1 MNSRASWNAVGS
13 EYIPIALTVD
23 LRGAIVS
30 FSLRNPGVRRLLT
43 SALANLSGVIPPMF
57 TPFCED
63 DRIDASALVVEA
75 RFLRDSGVS
84 GIVVGGSMGEGAGLS
99 EAELAE
105 AVRLVIEAVNG
116 EIPVLAGV
124 IADSSAEAVRLQV
137 PPPHFRPAAETRVLA
152 EYYQAITD
160 GSTLPLIIYNVMPTA
175 EAAVESLEELIVAN
189 PAIVGV
195 KQSAR
200 NMHTLAALLAAMRGQ
215 VKLFS
220 AIDDM
225 IYPSFVLGVDGT
237 ISGTSAVFP
246 RESVDLFEAVQAGDH
261 DSALMLHKR
270 IAPVWRA
277 IDHADFPARS
287 KYAVALT
294 GRPIGKPR
302 RPFKVP
308 TGDAARSIE
317 QAMAAGGFLAA
328 NRSAVPSEARAI
340 AR

>member
-1 MNSRASWNAVGS
+1 MVF
-13 EYIPIALTVD
+13 
-23 LRGAIVS
+23 VS
-30 FSLRNPGVRRLLT
+30 PPRSGGLLT
-43 SALANLSGVIPPMF
+43 NALANLAGVVPPMF

-63 DRIDASALVVEA
+63 DRIDAAALVVEA
-75 RFLRDSGVS
+75 RFLKQSGAS

-124 IADSSAEAVRLQV
+124 IADSSAEAVRLAKAVRDAGAAGLQV
-137 PPPHFRPAAETRVLA
+137 PPPHFRPAAETRILA
-152 EYYQAITD
+152 EYYRAITD

-175 EAAVESLEELIVAN
+175 EAAVESLDELVVAN

-200 NMHTLAALLAAMRGQ
+200 NMHTLAALLATMRGK

-220 AIDDM
+220 AIDDL

-246 RESVDLFEAVQAGDH
+246 REIVDMFNAVKAGEYDR
-261 DSALMLHKR
+261 ARRLHER

-277 IDHADFPARS
+277 IDHPDFPARS
-287 KYAVALT
+287 KYAVTLS

-302 RPFKVP
+302 RPFKSP
-308 TGDAARSIE
+308 TGEAARSIE
-317 QAMAAGGFLAA
+317 QAMQAGGFFA
-328 NRSAVPSEARAI
+328 PSEAVASSQARAI

>member
-1 MNSRASWNAVGS
+1 MA
-13 EYIPIALTVD
+13 D
-23 LRGAIVS
+23 LA
-30 FSLRNPGVRRLLT
+30 
-43 SALANLSGVIPPMF
+43 GVIPPMF
-57 TPFCED
+57 TPFSED
-63 DRIDASALVVEA
+63 DRIDASALAVEA
-75 RFLRDSGVS
+75 RFLRESGVS

-99 EAELAE
+99 ETELAE
-105 AVRLVIEAVNG
+105 AVRLVIEAVGG
-116 EIPVLAGV
+116 EIPVLAAV
-124 IADSSAEAVRLQV
+124 IADSSAEAVRLAKAARDVGAVGLQV
-137 PPPHFRPAAETRVLA
+137 PPPHFRLAAETRVLA
-152 EYYQAITD
+152 DYYRAITD

-175 EAAVESLEELIVAN
+175 EAAVESLEQLMIDN

-200 NMHTLAALLAAMRGQ
+200 NMHTLAALLATMRGK

-246 RESVDLFEAVQAGDH
+246 RESVELFEAVRAGDH
-261 DSALMLHKR
+261 DRALRLHQR
-270 IAPVWRA
+270 IAPVWRS
-277 IDHADFPARS
+277 IDHPDFPARS
-287 KYAVALT
+287 KYAVALS

-302 RPFKVP
+302 RPFKFP
-308 TGDAARSIE
+308 IGDAARSIE

-328 NRSAVPSEARAI
+328 DRSAASSEVRAI

>member
-1 MNSRASWNAVGS
+1 LS
-13 EYIPIALTVD
+13 
-23 LRGAIVS
+23 
-30 FSLRNPGVRRLLT
+30 PGTRRLLT
-43 SALANLSGVIPPMF
+43 NALANLAGVIPPMF
-57 TPFCED
+57 TPFGED
-63 DRIDASALVVEA
+63 DRLDAAGLAAEAL
-75 RFLRDSGVS
+75 FLRESGVS

-105 AVRLVIEAVNG
+105 AVRLVIEAVDG
-116 EIPVLAGV
+116 EIPVLAAV
-124 IADSSAEAVRLQV
+124 IADSSAEAVRLAKAARDAGAVGLQV
-137 PPPHFRPAAETRVLA
+137 PPPHFRLTAETRILA
-152 EYYQAITD
+152 DYYRAITD

-175 EAAVESLEELIVAN
+175 EAAVESLEQLMIDN

-200 NMHTLAALLAAMRGQ
+200 NMHTLAALLATLRGK

-246 RESVDLFEAVQAGDH
+246 RESVELFEAVRAGDY
-261 DSALMLHKR
+261 DRALRLHQR
-270 IAPVWRA
+270 IAPVWRS
-277 IDHADFPARS
+277 IDHPDFPARS
-287 KYAVALT
+287 KYAVALS
-294 GRPIGKPR
+294 GRSIGKPR
-302 RPFKVP
+302 RPFKFP

-317 QAMAAGGFLAA
+317 QAMAAGSFLAA
-328 NRSAVPSEARAI
+328 DRSAASSEVRAI

>member
-1 MNSRASWNAVGS
+1 VVFRLRA
-13 EYIPIALTVD
+13 TVQ
-23 LRGAIVS
+23 G
-30 FSLRNPGVRRLLT
+30 GLLT
-43 SALANLSGVIPPMF
+43 NALADLAGVIPPMF

-63 DRIDASALVVEA
+63 DRIDAAALVVEA
-75 RFLRDSGVS
+75 RFLRGCGVS
-84 GIVVGGSMGEGAGLS
+84 GIVIGGSMGEGAGLS

-124 IADSSAEAVRLQV
+124 IADSSAEAVRLAKAVRDAGASGLQV
-137 PPPHFRPAAETRVLA
+137 PPPHFRLAAETSVLA
-152 EYYQAITD
+152 AYYQAITD
-160 GSTLPLIIYNVMPTA
+160 GSGLPLIIYNVMPTA
-175 EAAVESLEELIVAN
+175 EAAVESIQQLIAAN
-189 PAIVGV
+189 PAIVGI

-200 NMHTLAALLAAMRGQ
+200 NMHTLAALLATMRGK

-220 AIDDM
+220 AIDDL

-246 RESVDLFEAVQAGDH
+246 RESVDLFEAVRAGDLE
-261 DSALMLHKR
+261 SALRLHER
-270 IAPVWRA
+270 FAPVWRS

-302 RPFKVP
+302 RPFRFP
-308 TGDAARSIE
+308 TGEAARSIE

-328 NRSAVPSEARAI
+328 SRSAGSSEARAI

>member
-1 MNSRASWNAVGS
+1 MLTNALS
-13 EYIPIALTVD
+13 H
-23 LRGAIVS
+23 
-30 FSLRNPGVRRLLT
+30 
-43 SALANLSGVIPPMF
+43 LAGVIPPMF
-57 TPFCED
+57 TPFSED
-63 DRIDASALVVEA
+63 DRIDAAVLVAEA
-75 RFLRDSGVS
+75 RFLRESGVS

-105 AVRLVIEAVNG
+105 AVRLVIEAVAG

-124 IADSSAEAVRLQV
+124 IADSSAEAVRLAKAVRNAGAVGLQV
-137 PPPHFRPAAETRVLA
+137 PPPHFRLAAETRVLG
-152 EYYQAITD
+152 EYYRAITD

-175 EAAVESLEELIVAN
+175 EAAVESLEQLMAAN

-200 NMHTLAALLAAMRGQ
+200 NMHTLAALLATMRGR

-220 AIDDM
+220 AIDDL

-246 RESVDLFEAVQAGDH
+246 RESIELFEAVRAGDH
-261 DSALMLHKR
+261 DSALRLHER
-270 IAPVWRA
+270 FAPVWRA
-277 IDHADFPARS
+277 IDHPDFPARS

-302 RPFKVP
+302 RPLHWP

-317 QAMAAGGFLAA
+317 QAMAAGGFLSASPVA
-328 NRSAVPSEARAI
+328 NSHQARGTAV
-340 AR
+340 